1 KMKLKKNMKSD
12 FDELLKEDGVFDE
25 VNDIAIKRVIAY
37 QLEQEMKIQ
46 NITKTK
52 MAEMMH
58 TSRAA
63 VNRLLNPDNKSL
75 TLDTLQSAINVLG
88 KKLHIAIV

>member
-1 KMKLKKNMKSD
+1 MKLKKNMKSD

>member
-1 KMKLKKNMKSD
+1 
-12 FDELLKEDGVFDE
+12 
-25 VNDIAIKRVIAY
+25 VNDIAIKKVIAY

-75 TLDTLQSAINVLG
+75 TLDTLQSAINALG

>member
-1 KMKLKKNMKSD
+1 VELKKDMKSD
-12 FDELLKEDGVFDE
+12 FDEFLKEEGIFE
-25 VNDIAIKRVIAY
+25 EINDIAIKKVIAY
-37 QLEQEMKIQ
+37 QLEQEMRNQ

-75 TLDTLQSAINVLG
+75 TLDTLQTAISVLG